1 MLLANP
7 RLLRL
12 ATLTDSGARTS
23 IQRQS
28 RVPLLLTNFILRII
42 DEVPALHK
50 VPSQVLDNLS
60 VQAQSHIRPSH
71 ARGRLPVQLV
81 LLPVRDVLEVEDSGV
96 VVVLARE
103 DDLVQVCR
111 MDVGDAVLVGVP
123 ASEAQVQA
131 AHECHSAV
139 DQAELLVVCPV
150 ENDIVVHA
158 VYTLDCLPRH
168 PSQRGSIEREVL
180 EGRCYRSSEFLG
192 VRKVVG
198 MTENCDVGVEV
209 FQMVLCVGG
218 GH

>member
-1 MLLANP
+1 MAG
-7 RLLRL
+7 LLRL
-12 ATLTDSGARTS
+12 ATLTDSRARAS
-23 IQRQS
+23 KQRQS
-28 RVPLLLTNFILRII
+28 RVPLFLTNFILRII
-42 DEVPALHK
+42 DEVPSLHEM
-50 VPSQVLDNLS
+50 PSQVLDNLS

-71 ARGRLPVQLV
+71 ARGRLPIQLV

-103 DDLVQVCR
+103 DDLVQVCG
-111 MDVGDAVLVGVP
+111 MDVGEAVLVGVP

-131 AHECHSAV
+131 SHECHSAV

-150 ENDIVVHA
+150 ENDIIVHA
-158 VYTLDCLPRH
+158 VYALDCLPGH
-168 PSQRGSIEREVL
+168 LGQRSSIEREML
-180 EGRCYRSSEFLG
+180 EGRSYGRSEFLG

-198 MTENCDVGVEV
+198 MAENCDVGVEV